1 MSAERPHARQAA
13 AARARKRQQG
23 RRMLPVL
30 ITLGVVVV
38 AAAVTALVLSAGGSD
53 EPPAPGSPEELA
65 LGEEVFVDSCQTCH
79 GEGAQGGLAGPPLV
93 HEMYQDLED
102 DDIRTAVRQG
112 KAQENWEYAP
122 MPPVPGIEAHEV
134 EAVIAYVRSQQSE
147 AWGEEP

>member
-1 MSAERPHARQAA
+1 
-13 AARARKRQQG
+13 
-23 RRMLPVL
+23 MLPVL

-38 AAAVTALVLSAGGSD
+38 AAAVTALLLSSGGSD

-79 GEGAQGGLAGPPLV
+79 GEGAGGGLAGPPLV

-102 DDIRTAVRQG
+102 DDIRTAIRQG
-112 KAQENWEYAP
+112 KARENWDFAP
-122 MPPVPGIEAHEV
+122 MPPVPGIEAHEI
-134 EAVIAYVRSQQSE
+134 EAVIAYVRAQQAQ